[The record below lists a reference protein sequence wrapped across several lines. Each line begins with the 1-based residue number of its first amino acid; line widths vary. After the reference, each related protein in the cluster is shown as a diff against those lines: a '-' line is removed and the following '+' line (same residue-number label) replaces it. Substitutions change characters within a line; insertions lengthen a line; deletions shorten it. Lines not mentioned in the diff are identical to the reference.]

1 MNINKLIRPSVLN
14 LKKYSSARDEFSDKK
29 DDFQFMDANENPFDT
44 EYNRYPDPYQKGL
57 KKKLADLKTISDEN
71 IVLGNGSDE
80 ILDLIIRVFCE
91 PQKDEILSLSPSYGM
106 YEVLAQINNVT
117 YKTCRLNSE
126 FQLDVKA
133 FLNEVS
139 KNTKMLILCSPNNPT
154 GALLQVA
161 SIKKVLDDF
170 KGIVVIDEAYI
181 DFSANSSFI
190 NELAHYEN
198 LIVTQTFSKA
208 AGLAGIRLGV
218 CYASQAICKAINKI
232 KLPYNVN
239 TLTQQ
244 KALQFLEN
252 IDKIKSQ
259 IEIIKS
265 ERSVLFKVLESLNY
279 VEKVYPSDANFILV
293 KVDDANKRYQE
304 LLNFGIV
311 VRNRTNVEMCENC
324 LRISVGNPQENQ
336 KLIYVLKEIDR

>member
-44 EYNRYPDPYQKGL
+44 EYNRYPDPYQKSL
-57 KKKLADLKTISDEN
+57 KKKLADLKMISHEN

-80 ILDLIIRVFCE
+80 ILDMIIRVFCE

-117 YKTCRLNSE
+117 YKTCRLNSK

-133 FLNEVS
+133 LLNEVS
-139 KNTKMLILCSPNNPT
+139 KNTKMIILCSPNNPS

-198 LIVTQTFSKA
+198 LIITQTFSKA

-244 KALQFLEN
+244 KAIQFLKN
-252 IDKIKSQ
+252 IDKMKSQ

>member
-1 MNINKLIRPSVLN
+1 MNINKLIRPSVLK
-14 LKKYSSARDEFSDKK
+14 LEPYSSARDEFSDNHK
-29 DDFQFMDANENPFDT
+29 DFQFMDANENPFET
-44 EYNRYPDPYQKGL
+44 EYNRYPDPYQKKL
-57 KKKLADLKTISDEN
+57 KKKLADLKMISHEN

-126 FQLDVKA
+126 FQLDVKSL
-133 FLNEVS
+133 LNEVS
-139 KNTKMLILCSPNNPT
+139 KNTKMIMLCSPNNPT

-161 SIKKVLDDF
+161 SIKKVLENF

-198 LIVTQTFSKA
+198 LIITQTFSKA

-239 TLTQQ
+239 SLTQQ
-244 KALQFLEN
+244 KALDFLEN
-252 IDKIKSQ
+252 IDKMKAQ

-265 ERSVLFKVLESLNY
+265 ERSVLNNVFESLSY
-279 VEKVYPSDANFILV
+279 VEKIYPSDANFILI
-293 KVDDANKRYQE
+293 KVDDADLRYQQ
-304 LLNFGIV
+304 LLDFGIV
-311 VRNRTNVEMCENC
+311 VRNRTNEEMCENC
-324 LRISVGNPQENQ
+324 LRISIGNPQQNQ

>member
-1 MNINKLIRPSVLN
+1 
-14 LKKYSSARDEFSDKK
+14 
-29 DDFQFMDANENPFDT
+29 
-44 EYNRYPDPYQKGL
+44 
-57 KKKLADLKTISDEN
+57 
-71 IVLGNGSDE
+71 
-80 ILDLIIRVFCE
+80 
-91 PQKDEILSLSPSYGM
+91 M

-133 FLNEVS
+133 LLNEVS
-139 KNTKMLILCSPNNPT
+139 KNTKMIILCSPNNPT

-170 KGIVVIDEAYI
+170 EGIVVIDEAYI
-181 DFSANSSFI
+181 DFSSSSSFI

-218 CYASQAICKAINKI
+218 CYASQEICTLMNKI

-239 TLTQQ
+239 SLTQQ

-252 IDKIKSQ
+252 KDKIQVQ

-265 ERSVLFKVLESLNY
+265 ERSVLNKVFETLSY
-279 VEKVYPSDANFILV
+279 VEKNYPSDANFILI

-311 VRNRTNVEMCENC
+311 VRNRTNEEMCENC